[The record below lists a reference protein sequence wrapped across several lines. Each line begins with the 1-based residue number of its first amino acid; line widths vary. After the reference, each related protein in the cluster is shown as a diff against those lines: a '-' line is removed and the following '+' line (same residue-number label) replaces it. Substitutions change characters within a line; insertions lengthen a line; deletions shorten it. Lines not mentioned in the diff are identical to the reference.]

1 MSEVWK
7 ALGFISL
14 GVIVTEWY
22 NLRMWHKYYE
32 GQGRRGR

>member
-14 GVIVTEWY
+14 GMVIAEFY
-22 NLRMWHKYYE
+22 NMRLWRKYYD
-32 GQGRRGR
+32 GRKGR